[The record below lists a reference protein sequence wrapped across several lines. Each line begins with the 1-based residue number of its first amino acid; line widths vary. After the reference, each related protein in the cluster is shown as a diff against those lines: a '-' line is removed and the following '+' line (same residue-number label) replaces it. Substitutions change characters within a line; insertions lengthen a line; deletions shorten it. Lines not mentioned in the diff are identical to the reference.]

1 MVVRIFYFQLEV
13 SNEASKKKL
22 PHIHSKNIYIAQS
35 DTLISLFLTRMS
47 IFSDTCDIGS
57 LAAKTKRTP
66 RAESVINH
74 VFA

>member
-13 SNEASKKKL
+13 SNEASKSCL
-22 PHIHSKNIYIAQS
+22 IFIARTYNIAQS
-35 DTLISLFLTRMS
+35 DMLISLFLTRMF
-47 IFSDTCDIGS
+47 IFSDTCDISS

-66 RAESVINH
+66 QAEPVINH